1 MPTKSVRPV
10 WDLAGDIL
18 PGHRFVR
25 ATGLEPA
32 RLSTPEPNG
41 TLYGMTITIDAAG
54 RVVIPKA
61 MRDALGL
68 SAGVPLVVTTDG
80 VGVRIEPATTGGHL
94 VEVDGQLVAVSSN
107 GRKITDRELREAMDA
122 GRR

>member
-1 MPTKSVRPV
+1 ML
-10 WDLAGDIL
+10 D
-18 PGHRFVR
+18 
-25 ATGLEPA
+25 
-32 RLSTPEPNG
+32 
-41 TLYGMTITIDAAG
+41 GMAITIDGAG

-80 VGVRIEPATTGGHL
+80 VGVRIEPETKGGHL
-94 VEVDGQLVAVSSN
+94 MEVDGKLVVVSST
-107 GRKITDRELREAMDA
+107 GRTVTDRELRQAMDA

>member
-1 MPTKSVRPV
+1 
-10 WDLAGDIL
+10 
-18 PGHRFVR
+18 
-25 ATGLEPA
+25 
-32 RLSTPEPNG
+32 
-41 TLYGMTITIDAAG
+41 MTITIDAAG

-80 VGVRIEPATTGGHL
+80 VGVRIEPETTGGHL
-94 VEVDGQLVAVSSN
+94 VKVDGQLVVVSST
-107 GRKITDRELREAMDA
+107 GRSVTDRELREAIDA

>member
-1 MPTKSVRPV
+1 M
-10 WDLAGDIL
+10 
-18 PGHRFVR
+18 
-25 ATGLEPA
+25 
-32 RLSTPEPNG
+32 
-41 TLYGMTITIDAAG
+41 LYGMVITIDGAG

-80 VGVRIEPATTGGHL
+80 VGVRIEPETKGGRL
-94 VEVDGQLVAVSSN
+94 VEVDGELVVVSSN
-107 GRKITDRELREAMDA
+107 GRTVTDRELREAMDA